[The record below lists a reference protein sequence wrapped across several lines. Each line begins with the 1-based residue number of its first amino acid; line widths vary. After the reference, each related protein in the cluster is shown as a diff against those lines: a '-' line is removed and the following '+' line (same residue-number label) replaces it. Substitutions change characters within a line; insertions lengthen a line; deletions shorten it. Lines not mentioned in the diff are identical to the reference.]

1 MCFINNIKH
10 AGGDHESGEIPIGR
24 HARACRGG
32 QGLSGAPARAAVA
45 TFGVSG
51 TMTPT
56 LNAGC
61 SPTCTLGGDIMFD
74 NSAGAPHMGISAD
87 VTVTGFSPST
97 GPFTG
102 FAGIS
107 AISGL
112 TQLTIDDASGD
123 FVDLVFSSPTAGS
136 LVGYT
141 GGLLDTSTFVET
153 AGLPPSR
160 WDLISG
166 SLIAQTAVPEPPLAA
181 ASALGADGPGRPAQ
195 MPPSRISTAGPRR
208 SSAPSTTGL
217 RSYNGTCSPTASA
230 RPSANRSAP
239 RRVRP

>member
-1 MCFINNIKH
+1 MKTVKFLW
-10 AGGDHESGEIPIGR
+10 AGML
-24 HARACRGG
+24 ALAAAG
-32 QGLSGAPARAAVA
+32 QGLSGAPARAAVT

-56 LNAGC
+56 LNAAC

-107 AISGL
+107 AVSGF
-112 TQLTIDDASGD
+112 TRLTIDDASGD
-123 FVDLVFSSPTAGS
+123 FVDLVFSTPTAGS

-141 GGLLDTSTFVET
+141 GGPLDTSTFVNT

-166 SLIAQTAVPEPPLAA
+166 SLIAQTAVPEPPSLLLLLSALTGLGALLRCRQA
-181 ASALGADGPGRPAQ
+181 ASPQQDLDAAQRLPPPA
-195 MPPSRISTAGPRR
+195 
-208 SSAPSTTGL
+208 
-217 RSYNGTCSPTASA
+217 
-230 RPSANRSAP
+230 
-239 RRVRP
+239 

>member
-1 MCFINNIKH
+1 MP
-10 AGGDHESGEIPIGR
+10 AALR
-24 HARACRGG
+24 HARSAATSC
-32 QGLSGAPARAAVA
+32 STTAPAR
-45 TFGVSG
+45 
-51 TMTPT
+51 PT
-56 LNAGC
+56 W
-61 SPTCTLGGDIMFD
+61 
-74 NSAGAPHMGISAD
+74 GISAD

-107 AISGL
+107 AVSGL

-123 FVDLVFSSPTAGS
+123 FVDLVFSSS
-136 LVGYT
+136 H
-141 GGLLDTSTFVET
+141 GGL
-153 AGLPPSR
+153 AGRLHRRPLGYEHIRRDCGSSALPLGS
-160 WDLISG
+160 DLG
-166 SLIAQTAVPEPPLAA
+166 FADRANGRPRTPLAA